1 MDKIDEILNNFKL
14 EREFDG
20 IKPNT
25 IRNDLLR
32 LRIFLEYTFNELKKT
47 PETMEYYDFME
58 FFIYLE
64 KERGLKRNTLNR
76 YFNLLRVFYDI
87 NRLNNFNEFIET
99 TKRRKRF
106 KRFQIIHYDYL
117 DEKTYKAILEK
128 IKSSNSNTTIRNTL
142 IIKMLWDTGCRISEL
157 LNIRYKDCNFKE
169 GIFRITNTKNYEER
183 IVACSEKT
191 LDELKFFIE
200 YNVNQSPDA
209 TIFQTPKG
217 KLSKNTIQHVFINAV
232 KELKAEGIIPQNK
245 RIVLH
250 SLRHSRAVNLLD
262 KGVSIDIVK
271 EYLGHKNIKTTLI
284 YSHPKER
291 IEREVK
297 DLRNKL

>member
-47 PETMEYYDFME
+47 PETMEYYDFMK

-64 KERGLKRNTLNR
+64 NERGLKRNTLNR

-87 NRLNNFNEFIET
+87 NRLKNFDEFIET

-117 DEKTYKAILEK
+117 DEKTYKAILKK
-128 IKSSNSNTTIRNTL
+128 IKSNGNTAIRNTL